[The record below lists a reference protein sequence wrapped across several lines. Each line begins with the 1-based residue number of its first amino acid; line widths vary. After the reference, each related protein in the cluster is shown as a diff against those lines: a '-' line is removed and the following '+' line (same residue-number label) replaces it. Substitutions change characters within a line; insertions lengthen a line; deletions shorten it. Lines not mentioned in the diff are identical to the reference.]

1 MTDSVGVALLG
12 LGLFLLVVMVIGLLV
27 ARRSPSTHKS
37 PLKLEPNP
45 PTPEEIADSLAE
57 FERFCKASRIEAA
70 ENAENRRWLRPIGVV
85 TRLLTY
91 AALFLLLYIWAPKDI
106 SNTPLATLTL
116 SDIAGTVCF
125 AAIGIVLIRALF
137 NPSDD
142 DQIKDA
148 WGLLGV
154 ALLGV
159 AAIAALYLFKA
170 R

>member
-1 MTDSVGVALLG
+1 MTDSVGVAMLG
-12 LGLFLLVVMVIGLLV
+12 LGLFLLVVMVMGLLI
-27 ARRSPSTHKS
+27 ARRSPSTRKS

-45 PTPEEIADSLAE
+45 PTPEEIADSLVE
-57 FERFCKASRIEAA
+57 FERFCEASRIEAA
-70 ENAENRRWLRPIGVV
+70 EVAENRRWLRPIGFV

-142 DQIKDA
+142 DQTKDV
-148 WGLLGV
+148 WGWLGV

-159 AAIAALYLFKA
+159 AVIAALYLFKA